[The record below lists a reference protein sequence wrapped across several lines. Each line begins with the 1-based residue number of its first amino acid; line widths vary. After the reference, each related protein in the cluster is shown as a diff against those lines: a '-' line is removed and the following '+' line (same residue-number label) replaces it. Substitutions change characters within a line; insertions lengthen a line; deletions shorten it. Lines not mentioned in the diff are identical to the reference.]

1 VISAGGL
8 RSDDDMP
15 YCAGVEYGEEGSCSP
30 CMPTGYSALECGDY
44 DDDFQIPLYCDKNS
58 TLGQSDSTNLCSS
71 TTGFAM
77 TISDWK
83 AVTSD
88 ESEIADTLASVG
100 PLSVLM
106 NADKLQFYRSGIFA
120 PSRCNADSL
129 NHAVLLVGF
138 GTEDGSDYWTVKN
151 SWGESWGEDGY
162 FRMARGVGMCG
173 VNTAVVTGVV

>member
-1 VISAGGL
+1 MEQLIECDSSADFDAGHADCGIFGGWPYLALQYVISAGGL

-30 CMPTGYSALECGDY
+30 CMPTGYSTLECGDY

-58 TLGQSDSTNLCSS
+58 TLGQSDTTNLCSS

-88 ESEIADTLASVG
+88 ESEIADTLVRSVQ
-100 PLSVLM
+100 S
-106 NADKLQFYRSGIFA
+106 
-120 PSRCNADSL
+120 
-129 NHAVLLVGF
+129 
-138 GTEDGSDYWTVKN
+138 
-151 SWGESWGEDGY
+151 
-162 FRMARGVGMCG
+162 
-173 VNTAVVTGVV
+173 

>member
-1 VISAGGL
+1 
-8 RSDDDMP
+8 
-15 YCAGVEYGEEGSCSP
+15 
-30 CMPTGYSALECGDY
+30 
-44 DDDFQIPLYCDKNS
+44 
-58 TLGQSDSTNLCSS
+58 
-71 TTGFAM
+71 
-77 TISDWK
+77 
-83 AVTSD
+83 
-88 ESEIADTLASVG
+88 
-100 PLSVLM
+100 M